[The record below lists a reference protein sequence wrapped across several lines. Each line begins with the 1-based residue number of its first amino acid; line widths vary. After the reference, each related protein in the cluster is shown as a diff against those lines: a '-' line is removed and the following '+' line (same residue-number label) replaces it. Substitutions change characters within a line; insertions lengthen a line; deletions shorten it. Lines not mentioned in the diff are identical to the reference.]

1 MTPNEARKL
10 NVGDLVLL
18 EDKVDAPVFEVV
30 RVMRDSD
37 NILLVEQQRRI
48 GDSRYFPRKAIF
60 CHEIYRKVDQPHG
73 VVINDLAPGDF
84 VRHVGGGRATFQV
97 LANYGGRATAVAV
110 ADITN
115 ADEWELV
122 SKVQVRT

>member
-1 MTPNEARKL
+1 MTPNEAREL

-18 EDKVDAPVFEVV
+18 KGKSGSPVFEVV
-30 RVMRDSD
+30 RGMKESD

-48 GDSRYFPRKAIF
+48 GDSLYFPRKAVF
-60 CHEIYRKVDQPHG
+60 CYEIYRKVDQPQR

-84 VRHVGGGRATFQV
+84 VRHVRSHATFQV
-97 LANYGGRATAVAV
+97 LSNYGGRATAVAV

-115 ADEWELV
+115 ACEWELV
-122 SKVQVRT
+122 SKVQART